1 VTTKAAGHAIT
12 GALQEEFRRRLAA
25 ARSEIHARV
34 ATTDDELATLEAHQ
48 AGNPPED
55 VTTEIASALLS
66 RLEGREKH
74 ELDEIDAAQ
83 ARLAA
88 STYGACEGCYGA
100 IPLERLRA
108 VPTTRHCV
116 TCQRHEERKGESL
129 AGG

>member
-1 VTTKAAGHAIT
+1 MAAGHAIT
-12 GALQEEFRRRLAA
+12 GALQEEFQRLLAHARR
-25 ARSEIHARV
+25 EIHARV

-55 VTTEIASALLS
+55 ATTEIASAILS

-88 STYGACEGCYGA
+88 GTYGACQGCHGA

-108 VPTTRHCV
+108 VPSTRYCV
-116 TCQRHEERKGESL
+116 TCRRHEEREGERL